1 MIRKHTLLVAVMAA
15 ILALT
20 GCGSDEPQNDIRT
33 APNGDEFSDADV
45 AFATDMIQHHA
56 QALQMVD
63 MTVGRTLDPEV
74 QQLTDDI
81 RAAQGPEIELMAGW
95 LTDWDMPVP
104 ETVRVDAN
112 AGGHGDM
119 EMDSDMPGMMT
130 EEQMSELEAAQGDVF
145 RDMWLEM
152 MIMHH
157 QGAVEMAKLIDG
169 RSDRAELKQLG
180 QNIIKEQTKEIA
192 QMKDWQKAWFKK

>member
-1 MIRKHTLLVAVMAA
+1 MIRKHTLLVAAMAA
-15 ILALT
+15 ILALI

-157 QGAVEMAKLIDG
+157 QGAVEMAETEQSEGTFGAAIDLAESIETSQRDEIDVMEQLID
-169 RSDRAELKQLG
+169 S
-180 QNIIKEQTKEIA
+180 
-192 QMKDWQKAWFKK
+192 

>member
-1 MIRKHTLLVAVMAA
+1 MIRKHTLLVAAMAA

-81 RAAQGPEIELMAGW
+81 RAAQGPEIELMADW

-104 ETVRVDAN
+104 ETVGVDAN

-119 EMDSDMPGMMT
+119 EMDSDTPGMMT
-130 EEQMSELEAAQGDVF
+130 QEQMNELEAAQGDVF
-145 RDMWLEM
+145 QDMWLEM

-157 QGAVEMAKLIDG
+157 QGAVEMAETEQSEGTFGAAIDLAESIETSQRDEIDVMEQLID
-169 RSDRAELKQLG
+169 S
-180 QNIIKEQTKEIA
+180 
-192 QMKDWQKAWFKK
+192 

>member
-1 MIRKHTLLVAVMAA
+1 MIRKHTLLVAAMAA

-81 RAAQGPEIELMAGW
+81 RAAQGPEIELMADW

-145 RDMWLEM
+145 QDMWLEM

-157 QGAVEMAKLIDG
+157 QGAVEMAETEQSEGTFGAAIDLAESIETSQRDEIDVMEQLID
-169 RSDRAELKQLG
+169 S
-180 QNIIKEQTKEIA
+180 
-192 QMKDWQKAWFKK
+192 

>member
-1 MIRKHTLLVAVMAA
+1 MIRKHTLLVAAMAA
-15 ILALT
+15 ILALI

-104 ETVRVDAN
+104 ETVGVDAN

-157 QGAVEMAKLIDG
+157 QGAVEMAETEQSEGTFGAAIDLAESIETSQRDEIDVMEQLID
-169 RSDRAELKQLG
+169 S
-180 QNIIKEQTKEIA
+180 
-192 QMKDWQKAWFKK
+192 

>member
-1 MIRKHTLLVAVMAA
+1 MIRKHTLLVAAMAA
-15 ILALT
+15 ILALI

-104 ETVRVDAN
+104 ENVRVDAN
-112 AGGHGDM
+112 AGGHRDM

-130 EEQMSELEAAQGDVF
+130 EEQMNELEAAQGDVF

-157 QGAVEMAKLIDG
+157 QGAVEMAETEQSEGTFGAAIDLAESIETSQRDEIDVMEQLID
-169 RSDRAELKQLG
+169 S
-180 QNIIKEQTKEIA
+180 
-192 QMKDWQKAWFKK
+192 